1 MDLFSRKAGNR
12 TINFNGKSVKF
23 VNCVATVDDAFG
35 TEILKLGFPD
45 LYEKGKEPAYQT
57 PKEVALKSDFKDR
70 EAFYQKEL
78 ARLTNVSEA
87 RAKKVKELEAEVK
100 AWKEEYEKE
109 HALRLKGVE
118 APATPAP
125 EPVTEAPAEQAPTDP
140 VETVE
145 GEVEES
151 AEIAELRKELKGLT
165 KKADLVK
172 FGEDAGIDMTAMKE
186 AKMADIIEYI
196 IAETNK

>member
-12 TINFNGKSVKF
+12 TINFNGKAVKF
-23 VNCVATVDDAFG
+23 VNCVATVEDAFG
-35 TEILKLGFPD
+35 AEVLKLGFPD
-45 LYEKGKEPAYQT
+45 LYEKGKEPVYQT

-87 RAKKVKELEAEVK
+87 RAKEVKELKAEVQ
-100 AWKEEYEKE
+100 AWKDEYEKE
-109 HALRLKGVE
+109 HALRLKGIEEPV
-118 APATPAP
+118 APA
-125 EPVTEAPAEQAPTDP
+125 PVPTTEAPAEQAPIDP
-140 VETVE
+140 VETFE
-145 GEVEES
+145 GGAEES

>member
-12 TINFNGKSVKF
+12 TINFNGKPVKF

-35 TEILKLGFPD
+35 AEILKLGFPD

-109 HALRLKGVE
+109 HALRVKGVE
-118 APATPAP
+118 TPAAPTP

>member
-1 MDLFSRKAGNR
+1 MR
-12 TINFNGKSVKF
+12 V
-23 VNCVATVDDAFG
+23 
-35 TEILKLGFPD
+35 
-45 LYEKGKEPAYQT
+45 
-57 PKEVALKSDFKDR
+57 
-70 EAFYQKEL
+70 
-78 ARLTNVSEA
+78 
-87 RAKKVKELEAEVK
+87 
-100 AWKEEYEKE
+100 
-109 HALRLKGVE
+109 KGVE
-118 APATPAP
+118 TPAAPTP
-125 EPVTEAPAEQAPTDP
+125 EPATEAPAEQAPTDP